1 MHAVTKASL
10 AYVVTQVH
18 FIFHIQRTSDFS
30 KYRPDFHSH
39 PLKFSLVWIMSLIL
53 SISTTVSWMSW
64 MTVMRG
70 AKLISCWLGGI
81 GRTVYISQNI
91 SWLICAEKSFP
102 STPTSNVFCPRIV
115 PLWGSDRSVW
125 RLGQGSKVQRWN
137 RIFLVFVI
145 HHKYPH
151 TFVIHH
157 KCLHAQSHL
166 IEFLA
171 IWSNKTSIILIEWFV
186 LAERHC

>member
-53 SISTTVSWMSW
+53 SISTRVSWMSW

-70 AKLISCWLGGI
+70 AKLISC
-81 GRTVYISQNI
+81 
-91 SWLICAEKSFP
+91 
-102 STPTSNVFCPRIV
+102 
-115 PLWGSDRSVW
+115 
-125 RLGQGSKVQRWN
+125 
-137 RIFLVFVI
+137 
-145 HHKYPH
+145 
-151 TFVIHH
+151 
-157 KCLHAQSHL
+157 
-166 IEFLA
+166 
-171 IWSNKTSIILIEWFV
+171 
-186 LAERHC
+186 